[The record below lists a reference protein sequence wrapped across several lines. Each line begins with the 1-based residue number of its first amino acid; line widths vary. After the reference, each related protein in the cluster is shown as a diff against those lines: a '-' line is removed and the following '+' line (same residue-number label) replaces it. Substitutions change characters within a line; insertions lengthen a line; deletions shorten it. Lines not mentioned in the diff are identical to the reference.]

1 MRFVLSD
8 SNSGDLV
15 RAFRHLGDRKI
26 YDGYIW
32 KVVVGEF
39 VAPNGEA
46 FTRDIVRSPGAVAVV
61 PIRYDTDGEPYVVL
75 IKQYRAA
82 FDRVIIE
89 VPAGMRDIPGEA
101 PEVTAVREL
110 AEETGYTATNLD
122 LLHQFYP
129 STGMTDSVLHV
140 YLATGLAH
148 VGQETHGPE
157 EDHMEVFEVPFAE
170 AVSMVV
176 SGEIADAKSTI
187 GLLLADRRLRGLDS
201 VVK

>member
-8 SNSGDLV
+8 SSAGELV
-15 RAFRHLGDRKI
+15 GTFRHLGDRKI

-32 KVVVGEF
+32 KVVVGDF

-61 PIRYDTDGEPYVVL
+61 PIRYDADGEPYVVL

-82 FDRVIIE
+82 FDQVIVEI
-89 VPAGMRDIPGEA
+89 PAGMRDIPGEDPA
-101 PEVTAVREL
+101 VTAIREL
-110 AEETGYTATNLD
+110 IEETGYTAGNLE

-140 YLATGLAH
+140 YLATGLDH

-157 EDHMEVFEVPFAE
+157 EDHMEVFEIRFDE
-170 AVSMVV
+170 AVAMVV

-201 VVK
+201 AVK